1 MNETDLQA
9 LMPAIVDLAKQAGER
24 VMRVYS
30 RPFEVTQ
37 KDDDTPLTEADQAS
51 NAMIA
56 AGLSRLTPDI
66 PLMSEENEM
75 PTLEER
81 RQWREYWLV
90 DPLDGTREF
99 IKRNDEFTVNIA
111 LIRDGEPVLGV
122 VYAPALDITYYGH
135 REGGAFKQFDGEQP
149 EPIRVR
155 KPAEPPFHVAVSR
168 SHRKPE
174 IDEIVAKL
182 PDYEAVSV
190 GSSLK
195 FCMVAEGKVNFYPR
209 IGPTSEWDSGAA
221 QAVVEAAGGRVTNL
235 DMKPLCYNRKESLL
249 NPDFV
254 VFGDTDHDWGRYLAG
269 IDGTRER

>member
-1 MNETDLQA
+1 MNEPDLET
-9 LMPAIVDLAKQAGER
+9 LTPAIVDLAKQAGER

-37 KDDDTPLTEADQAS
+37 KEDDTPLTEADQAS

-56 AGLSRLTPDI
+56 AGLSRLTPEI
-66 PLMSEENEM
+66 PVVSEENEL
-75 PTLEER
+75 PTFEQR
-81 RQWREYWLV
+81 RQWRLFWLV

-111 LIRDGEPVLGV
+111 LVRDGDPVLGV
-122 VYAPALDITYYGH
+122 VYAPALDITYFGY
-135 REGGAFKQFDGEQP
+135 RESGAFKQFDGEQP
-149 EPIRVR
+149 QRIQVR
-155 KPAEPPFHVAVSR
+155 RPAERPFQVAVSR

-174 IDEIVAKL
+174 IDDIIARL

-195 FCMVAEGKVNFYPR
+195 FCMVAEGKVDFYPR

-221 QAVVEAAGGRVTNL
+221 QAVVEAAGGRVTDL
-235 DMKPLCYNRKESLL
+235 DMQPLRYNRKESLL

-254 VFGDTDHDWGRYLAG
+254 VFGDPDHDWSRYLKG
-269 IDGTRER
+269 IEGTRER